1 MVIRL
6 NIGNRRSNLPI
17 SVLVA
22 GIFGKKHPQIADLN
36 SFFPKTGNR
45 NVTEIAYA
53 VGFNDPKYFTRCF
66 TKMFGVSPSAFD
78 GKNPN
83 P

>member
-45 NVTEIAYA
+45 NLKSSGKEKRTGSGA
-53 VGFNDPKYFTRCF
+53 FPKL
-66 TKMFGVSPSAFD
+66 
-78 GKNPN
+78 
-83 P
+83 